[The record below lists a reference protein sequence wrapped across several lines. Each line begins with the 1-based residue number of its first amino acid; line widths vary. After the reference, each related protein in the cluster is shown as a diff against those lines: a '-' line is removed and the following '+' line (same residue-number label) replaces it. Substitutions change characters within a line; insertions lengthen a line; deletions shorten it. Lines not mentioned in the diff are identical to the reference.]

1 MMRNKTFV
9 IGSLLGLFIALAPPV
24 SAAPQILGLVVSVEP
39 TKLQCENGVC
49 SAEFSAFCMQEHRKS
64 PKAGTAYLP
73 SKNTQLTLSVAGK
86 QIPLLSQATYSS
98 IRNYTAVQISL
109 PEQIV
114 RSFGAG
120 PASLSVGKMAS
131 LIPVAKTDDPNPI
144 SQQEAIVFTGPLRS
158 YADRASAEKNPNIEA
173 ARLVSRMVNAL
184 PKNGDAS
191 EVKRLG
197 LWQKEIG
204 QRSWRVSDKAYK
216 HASKAFR
223 ICKGDFNK
231 YGLDG
236 MRSCLEIYHDS
247 AMTDVTKKVWKELKP
262 GG

>member
-1 MMRNKTFV
+1 MTRYSIFILSSVLTFFV
-9 IGSLLGLFIALAPPV
+9 YATPV
-24 SAAPQILGLVVSVEP
+24 SAAPQILGLVASVEP
-39 TKLQCENGVC
+39 TKLQCVNGIC
-49 SAEFSAFCMQEHRKS
+49 SGEFSAFCLQEHRKS
-64 PKAGTAYLP
+64 PSAGTAYLP

-86 QIPLLSQATYSS
+86 QIPLQSQAKYTS

-109 PEQIV
+109 PEQLV
-114 RSFGAG
+114 QSFGAG

-131 LIPVAKTDDPNPI
+131 LIPVAKNGDPNPI
-144 SQQEAIVFTGPLRS
+144 SRQEIDAFTGPLRGH
-158 YADRASAEKNPNIEA
+158 AGRASADSNPSIEA

-184 PKNGDAS
+184 QKNGDAD
-191 EVKRLG
+191 EATRLG

-204 QRSWRVSDKAYK
+204 QRSWRVTDKAYK

-223 ICKGDFNK
+223 VCKGDFNRH
-231 YGLDG
+231 GLDG